1 MWFQVND
8 KYERLG
14 EYVVQIFGY
23 GDTKLTEE
31 QISIYE
37 YMPGGTLQQH
47 LHGEFFFHIVQ
58 SKSKWICCCFPS
70 EHMLQLN
77 FIVS

>member
-1 MWFQVND
+1 MWFQCYHE
-8 KYERLG
+8 YENFG
-14 EYVVQIFGY
+14 EYIVQMIGY

-58 SKSKWICCCFPS
+58 SKSK
-70 EHMLQLN
+70 
-77 FIVS
+77 